1 LLDVDGTLIH
11 SVGENANKL
20 HKDAFA
26 QGFKKVFGLDTTID
40 VIKHHGMRRKRV
52 LSL

>member
-1 LLDVDGTLIH
+1 MLDVDGTLIH

-40 VIKHHGMRRKRV
+40 VIKHHGMRRKRA